1 MKINL
6 NIIHFF
12 ILLFFFFSCVNKDR
26 EVKLTNNLDSLD
38 IVLKKFGLKVFLNKD
53 EISKVDKNYNSL
65 VERYSY
71 SYAYLTDSLFLKD
84 KGDLFYSL
92 VPEGAVFDF
101 NNDYLVFHDRSRG
114 PKNLIYIYNRTTK
127 HLSKYPFKRD
137 IFVVLNLLI
146 IGESVVV
153 SEDDGNH
160 IFNLKTHKYIFFPH
174 GGFSLDS
181 DSNQFIGGVGNSDD
195 IIYPYKGNLF
205 FKSNYSFTRNINQKD
220 QNWYHDYYLSILDL
234 QNMKIRNLDS
244 SDLIYKNAGISKSFT
259 IDYYNDSIGLLY
271 HTDYNSPQSS
281 CPCDTFYRFDVE
293 EGEYLW
299 KIPIC
304 QKDRQLYVSMPYLYY
319 AKFDSPNTE
328 FRLDIYDVSKT
339 NLFKTYTFLRKD
351 QNGIQFSNL
360 LFFKNIL
367 IVSYINRKSKNGYY
381 SVINI
386 LTGEKININDI
397 YDNLEVIRFTDK
409 KGKDYCY
416 IPNLGVYE

>member
-1 MKINL
+1 VDKY
-6 NIIHFF
+6 
-12 ILLFFFFSCVNKDR
+12 R
-26 EVKLTNNLDSLD
+26 EVELTNNLDSLD
-38 IVLKKFGLKVFLNKD
+38 IVLKKFDLKVFLNKD

-101 NNDYLVFHDRSRG
+101 NKDYLVFHDRSRG

-127 HLSKYPFKRD
+127 QLSKYPFKRD

-160 IFNLKTHKYIFFPH
+160 IFNLITHNYIFFPH

-181 DSNQFIGGVGNSDD
+181 DSNQFVGSLGSGDD
-195 IIYPYKGNLF
+195 IIYPYKENLF
-205 FKSNYSFTRNINQKD
+205 FKSNYAFTRNINQNN
-220 QNWYHDYYLSILDL
+220 QNLYNDYYLSILDL

-271 HTDYNSPQSS
+271 HTNYNSPQSS

-293 EGEYLW
+293 KRKDLW

-304 QKDRQLYVSMPYLYY
+304 KNDRHVDVSMPYLYY
-319 AKFDSPNTE
+319 GKFDSTYTE
-328 FRLDIYDVSKT
+328 YQLDIYDVSKR
-339 NLFKTYTFLRKD
+339 NLFKTYSFLREDK
-351 QNGIQFSNL
+351 NWREFSGL
-360 LFFKNIL
+360 LFFKNIV
-367 IVSYINRKSKNGYY
+367 IISYINRESKKGYS

-386 LTGEKININDI
+386 LTGEKINISNI
-397 YDNLEVIRFTDK
+397 HNNLEVIRFTDK